1 MTMFAN
7 IDNFNEDEPPQSRAE
22 ALAGK
27 ASRLLLLVL
36 CVGPIALFPLA
47 LAYRAYTYFFP

>member
-1 MTMFAN
+1 MFAN
-7 IDNFNEDEPPQSRAE
+7 VDNLNEDEPPLSRAE
-22 ALAGK
+22 ELAGK
-27 ASRLLLLVL
+27 ASQLLLLVL